1 MSKVTWTK
9 KEQQAIAE
17 LEALAKRWPKSLKLF
32 SWSSNLCIFKA
43 DSDGRDAY
51 IASIS
56 GIRNDGGDPD
66 DVNQS
71 PDITYQ

>member
-1 MSKVTWTK
+1 MSKVTLTK

-32 SWSSNLCIFKA
+32 SWSGDLCIFKK
-43 DSDGRDAY
+43 DSDGRDAH
-51 IASIS
+51 ITSIS

-71 PDITYQ
+71 PDITYS

>member
-1 MSKVTWTK
+1 MSKVTLTK

-17 LEALAKRWPKSLKLF
+17 LDALAKRWPKTLKIF
-32 SWSSNLCIFKA
+32 SWSGSLCIFKA
-43 DSDGRDAY
+43 GADGRDAN

-56 GIRNDGGDPD
+56 GIPNGGGDPD

-71 PDITYQ
+71 PDITYK